1 MKYKNILIFADWFAP
16 AYKAG
21 GPIRSCVNF
30 SYAMSNDFNIYV
42 ITSNT
47 DIEGE
52 VLDVKSNQ
60 WIEYDKNIKVQYLD
74 GENKTTDSLLKLIKE
89 VNPNMIY
96 LNSMFSFYFTIVPL
110 YLLFRK
116 KIDTKIIIAP
126 RGMLHRGAIQYKKLK
141 KKIFLNL
148 LNLSGVIKELH
159 FQATDEQ
166 EKLDIQYHLK
176 VDKNK
181 INVIPNFPQ
190 SKLIPLSKL
199 PKLKS
204 QLKLAFISRVA
215 PKKNLLF
222 FIKQLKS
229 QNANIELSVYGGVE
243 EGYWDECFEV
253 IKTLPENIKV
263 DYKGSIE
270 HSEVE
275 RVLKENH
282 FFILSTFGENFGHAI
297 FEAFAAGRPVIIS
310 DQTPWQNLE
319 NQKIGWDIAL
329 DNQQKWIEAIE
340 YAANMEQEEF
350 DEWCR
355 NAWDYAHDF
364 IHHSGLKEKY
374 LQLFSL

>member
-1 MKYKNILIFADWFAP
+1 MEKHSIVIFTDWFAP

-30 SYAMSNDFNIYV
+30 SYAMSNDYNIYV

-47 DIEGE
+47 DIGGE

-74 GENKTTDSLLKLIKE
+74 GENRTTDSLLKLIKE

-96 LNSMFSFYFTIVPL
+96 LNSIFSFYYSIVPL
-110 YLLFRK
+110 YLFFRK
-116 KIDTKIIIAP
+116 KVDSKIIIAP
-126 RGMLHRGAIQYKKLK
+126 RGMLHKGAIQYKKLK
-141 KKIFLNL
+141 KKNFLNILNL
-148 LNLSGVIKELH
+148 LGITKQLY

-166 EKLDIQYHLK
+166 EKFDIQYHLK
-176 VDKNK
+176 VDENK
-181 INVIPNFPQ
+181 INIIPNFPQ
-190 SKLIPLSKL
+190 SKLIPLSIL
-199 PKLKS
+199 PKLKN
-204 QLKLAFISRVA
+204 QLKLVFVSRVA
-215 PKKNLLF
+215 PKKNLFF

-229 QNANIELSVYGGVE
+229 QNANIELSVYGGIE
-243 EGYWDECFEV
+243 EGYWDECLEV
-253 IKTLPENIKV
+253 ITTLPKNIRIN
-263 DYKGSIE
+263 YEGSIE
-270 HSEVE
+270 HSEVDKI
-275 RVLKENH
+275 LQNNH
-282 FFILSTFGENFGHAI
+282 FFILPTFGENFGHAI

-319 NQKIGWDIAL
+319 NQEVGWDIAL
-329 DNQQKWIEAIE
+329 DNQQKWLEAIE

-374 LQLFSL
+374 LRLFSL

>member
-1 MKYKNILIFADWFAP
+1 
-16 AYKAG
+16 
-21 GPIRSCVNF
+21 
-30 SYAMSNDFNIYV
+30 
-42 ITSNT
+42 
-47 DIEGE
+47 
-52 VLDVKSNQ
+52 
-60 WIEYDKNIKVQYLD
+60 
-74 GENKTTDSLLKLIKE
+74 
-89 VNPNMIY
+89 
-96 LNSMFSFYFTIVPL
+96 MFSFYFTIVPL

-319 NQKIGWDIAL
+319 NQEVGWDIAL
-329 DNQQKWIEAIE
+329 DNQQKWLEAIE

-350 DEWCR
+350 NEWCR